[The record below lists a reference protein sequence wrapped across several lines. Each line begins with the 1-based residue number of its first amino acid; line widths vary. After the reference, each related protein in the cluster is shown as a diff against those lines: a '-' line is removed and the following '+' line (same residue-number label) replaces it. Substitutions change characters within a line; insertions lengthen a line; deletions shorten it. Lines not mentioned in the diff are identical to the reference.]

1 MGVRKLSS
9 QAKNYV
15 TGLQGKISKS
25 NTGLVVPVSTT
36 QSGNLLIHGHQIEYP
51 ESFAS
56 VVKKISPRIHI
67 VMVSPNE
74 SYNHDFS
81 ESSCFQVI

>member
-1 MGVRKLSS
+1 MRVRKLSS

-15 TGLQGKISKS
+15 KGLQGKISKS

-56 VVKKISPRIHI
+56 VMKKKLALEYTYSWSLLMRVIIMIS
-67 VMVSPNE
+67 VNQAV
-74 SYNHDFS
+74 FK
-81 ESSCFQVI
+81 